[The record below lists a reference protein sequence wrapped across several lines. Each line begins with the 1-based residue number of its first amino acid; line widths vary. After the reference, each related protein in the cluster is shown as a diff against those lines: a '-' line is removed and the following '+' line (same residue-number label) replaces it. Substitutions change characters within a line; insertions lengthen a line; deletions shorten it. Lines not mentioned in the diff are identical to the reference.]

1 MTSPPERVTP
11 PRPGPGTQDDELGL
25 GRYLAILGER
35 RGTIAACVALALAVG
50 GLYFLTAAPVYR
62 ANAILRIEQK
72 GSSLGQLDALIP
84 DAPSLAAPE
93 MEVLGSR
100 ALLGRVADA
109 LNLGVSVRPR
119 YFPLVG
125 AARARA
131 HAGPDLAPVPW
142 WGGASFAWGGE
153 KLQVER
159 LNVPTE
165 WEDLPLTLVADADGA
180 YTLRG
185 PEGGVVLHGAVGADA
200 RTEAGAAHEV
210 ELLVTA
216 LHARPGTRF
225 QVTRRSKLAVVEELQ
240 RALRMGEKGAGTG
253 VLNLTLDAPDPVL
266 ATTLLQNIADTYVR
280 SNVERRSD
288 EAGRTLSFLDS
299 QLPGLR
305 QSLEQAEAALRDY
318 RAGKGG
324 VDLGLEAQAV
334 LNRSV
339 DLDKDLSTLALE
351 RSELRQRFTEHHPL
365 LVAMERKLARLRT
378 ERSALDTR
386 LKGLPDAERVSA
398 QLTRDVKVAN
408 ELYLQLNNKAQEYRV
423 LKSSTITN
431 ARIIDAPVVTRL
443 PVRPAKQ
450 DVFAVSLVL
459 GLVSGVAL
467 AFARRSL
474 QPGVTDPAALE
485 SALAV
490 PVLASVPTGP
500 RRAASPRGPSIVL
513 ARSVPRD
520 VTIECV
526 RGLRTRLQRAM
537 KEAGSHVVTLTGT
550 GPGAGTSFITL
561 NLAWLLAETGQR
573 VLLVDANLRG
583 GWLHRCFREAR
594 VPGLH
599 EVLRGT
605 ATLEQALL
613 HEAAPGLSF
622 LGAGA
627 LPPDPA
633 ELLAGAAFDTFVAR
647 VAAEYDVVLFDTP
660 CILAVTDAAL
670 VGRHAGVRLA
680 VVRAATQSLREVA
693 TALHQLEQSGVPARG
708 VVLNGVPRSR
718 TGRAVSGVYQ
728 YEYPSAG

>member
-1 MTSPPERVTP
+1 MTSTPERVTP

-35 RGTIAACVALALAVG
+35 RGTIAASIILALALG
-50 GLYFLTAAPVYR
+50 GLYLLITAPVYR

-72 GSSLGQLDALIP
+72 GSSLGQLDELIP
-84 DAPSLAAPE
+84 DAPSMAAPE

-109 LNLGVSVRPR
+109 LQLGVSVEPR
-119 YFPLVG
+119 YFPVVG
-125 AARARA
+125 AAHARA
-131 HAGPDLAPVPW
+131 HPGPDLAAVPW
-142 WGGASFAWGGE
+142 WGGASYAWGGE

-185 PEGGVVLHGAVGADA
+185 PEGQVVLHGAVGTGAQ
-200 RTEAGAAHEV
+200 TEEGAAHEV
-210 ELLVTA
+210 ELFVTE
-216 LHARPGTRF
+216 LRARPGTRF
-225 QVTRRSKLAVVEELQ
+225 QVMRRSKLAVVEDLQ

-253 VLNLTLDAPDPVL
+253 VLNLTLDGPDPVL
-266 ATTLLQNIADTYVR
+266 ATTTLQAIADTYVR
-280 SNVERRSD
+280 SNVERRSE

-305 QSLEQAEAALRDY
+305 QGLEQAETALRDY

-324 VDLGLEAQAV
+324 VDLGLETQAV

-365 LVAMERKLARLRT
+365 IVATERKMARLRT

-386 LKGLPDAERVSA
+386 LKRIPDAERVSA

-408 ELYLQLNNKAQEYRV
+408 ELYILLNNKAQEYRV

-431 ARIIDAPVVTRL
+431 ARLIDAPVLTRL
-443 PVRPAKQ
+443 PVRPLKP
-450 DVFAVSLVL
+450 DVFAVSVVL

-467 AFARRSL
+467 AFARKSL
-474 QPGVTDPAALE
+474 HPGVTDPAALE

-500 RRAASPRGPSIVL
+500 RRAMSPRSPSIIL

-520 VTIECV
+520 VTVECV

-537 KEAGSHVVTLTGT
+537 KEAGSHVVAVTGT
-550 GPGAGTSFITL
+550 SPGAGTSFVAL
-561 NLAWLLAETGQR
+561 NLAWVLAETGQR

-583 GWLHRCFREAR
+583 GWLHRCFREAHL
-594 VPGLH
+594 PGLH

-613 HEAAPGLSF
+613 QEAAPGLSF

-718 TGRAVSGVYQ
+718 AGRAVSGVYQ
-728 YEYPSAG
+728 YEYPSAS